1 MNIYPKNIDN
11 FKERY
16 KLMQAVVSLGWAVT
30 SKGNESKSILQM
42 IASWAFNGSKYVLSK
57 KARDEQFHNF
67 FSEYDEEKTLEVVKI
82 AHK

>member
-1 MNIYPKNIDN
+1 
-11 FKERY
+11 
-16 KLMQAVVSLGWAVT
+16 
-30 SKGNESKSILQM
+30 M